1 MNMIGV
7 LAPSSVAIELD
18 SPVVAGDYVG
28 SGRRALGH
36 WVAPHPT
43 GGSAIVPGPDT
54 SCYASRC
61 RQDGAKM
68 LLAKAMVTSGLLLAL
83 FAGCGSNMSAESSA
97 DSGVV
102 DAGNTAGTADAG
114 ADAEI

>member
-1 MNMIGV
+1 
-7 LAPSSVAIELD
+7 
-18 SPVVAGDYVG
+18 
-28 SGRRALGH
+28 
-36 WVAPHPT
+36 
-43 GGSAIVPGPDT
+43 
-54 SCYASRC
+54 
-61 RQDGAKM
+61 M

-114 ADAEI
+114 ADAGIPDSGTPDAGGVDPSSDAGY